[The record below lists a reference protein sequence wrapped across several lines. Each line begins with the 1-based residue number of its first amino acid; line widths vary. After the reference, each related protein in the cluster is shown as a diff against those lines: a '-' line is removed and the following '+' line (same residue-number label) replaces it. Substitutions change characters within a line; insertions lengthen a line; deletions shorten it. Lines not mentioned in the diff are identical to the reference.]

1 MEKVGKI
8 LTAGLDKKK
17 KRRKI
22 IIIVITIILIIV
34 IAFIGVLFG
43 VGNYLVDFA
52 VKRNENFNVNLDPSN
67 DVEHEKTEGE
77 KIIETNRENFKAYT
91 STWLDN
97 VEIEPVEIQSQDDL
111 TLKGNI
117 YYADESSHDWALL
130 LHGYRDSSASMRN
143 FAAVYN
149 QELNINCLL
158 PDMRACGDSEGTY
171 LGMGYLDS
179 RDALGWIDLIV
190 ELDPEANIFISGV
203 SMGGATT
210 MMISGLELPDNVK
223 CFIEDCGYT
232 SVWDIFAHEL
242 DYLFHLPTFPVLDTA
257 SLICSLKASYSFK
270 EASSLERLAVST
282 KPMMFIHGED
292 DSFVPFEMLDKVY
305 EAKKVGEKIKLVI
318 EDAGHAEAYLR
329 EPETYF
335 SNTFNFLNTYLK

>member
-1 MEKVGKI
+1 MAKEQVINDDKR
-8 LTAGLDKKK
+8 KKK
-17 KRRKI
+17 VKKI
-22 IIIVITIILIIV
+22 IIIVLTVVLILI

-52 VKRNENFNVNLDPSN
+52 VKRNDDFNVNLDPSN
-67 DVEHEKTEGE
+67 DGEHTQTEGE
-77 KIIETNRENFKAYT
+77 KIIEENREAFKAYT
-91 STWLDN
+91 DSWLEKVDTEQVSITN
-97 VEIEPVEIQSQDDL
+97 DDL
-111 TLKGNI
+111 KLKGNI
-117 YYADESSHDWALL
+117 YYSDETSHDWALL

-158 PDMRACGDSEGTY
+158 PDMRACGESEGTY

-179 RDALGWIDLIV
+179 LDVVKWVDLIV
-190 ELDPEANIFISGV
+190 EKDPEANIFISGV

-210 MMISGLELPDNVK
+210 MMVSGLELKDNVK

-242 DYLFHLPTFPVLDTA
+242 DFLFGLPTFPVLDVA
-257 SLICSLKASYSFK
+257 SSVCDMKASYSFK
-270 EASSLERLAVST
+270 EASSLKRLAKST
-282 KPMMFIHGED
+282 EPMLFIHGEN

-305 EAKKVGEKIKLVI
+305 AAKTQGEKEKLVI
-318 EDAGHAEAYLR
+318 KDAGHAEAYLR
-329 EPETYF
+329 DPQTYF
-335 SNTFNFLNTYLK
+335 STAFDFLNKYL